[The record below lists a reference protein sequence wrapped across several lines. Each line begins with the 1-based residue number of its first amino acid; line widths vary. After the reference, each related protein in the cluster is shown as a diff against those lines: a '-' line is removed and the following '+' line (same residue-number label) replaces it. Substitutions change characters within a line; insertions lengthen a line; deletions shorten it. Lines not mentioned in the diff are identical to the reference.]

1 MGHSIYL
8 ADDEKSIRE
17 LLHSFLASD
26 GYTVRSFESGDAL
39 LEAFRQEP
47 AELVILDIMMP
58 GTDGLTVCR
67 ELRSVSDIPIILL
80 TAKDSELDYVMGI
93 SQGSD
98 DYLTKPFRPTI
109 LLMKVRALL
118 RRVEMDRGKTAAAVD
133 ELRYGDLRYSATENA
148 VFCGSTIVAL
158 TQTELRLL
166 SYMMKQ
172 PEKAY
177 SREELLSA
185 VWGFDSEV
193 ETRVTDETLRR
204 IRKKLTQSGS
214 TVSVSTIWGF
224 GYKLKGAERQQTFF
238 QNASH
243 ELKTPLMA
251 IQGYA
256 EGIQAGVMDTG
267 SAAEVILEESDRM
280 TELVEELLDIS
291 KIDMGRQQLALSE
304 MDIRELLYDSIRAV
318 ESAAAASGITIA
330 PDFSEEPIMVKC
342 DDTQMRRAVTNI
354 LTNGLRYARSELRL
368 TCRADRRQVTIRIQ
382 DDGDGIA
389 EADLPHIFD
398 RFYMGRSGKSGIG
411 LALTRE
417 IIHLHKGTIRARNG
431 DTGAVF
437 EISIPVSR

>member
-67 ELRSVSDIPIILL
+67 ELRAVSDIPIILL

-109 LLMKVRALL
+109 LLMKVKALL
-118 RRVEMDRGKTAAAVD
+118 RRVEMDRGKTAAED
-133 ELRYGDLRYSATENA
+133 ELHYGDIRYSATENA
-148 VFCGSTIVAL
+148 IFYGTAPVSL

-204 IRKKLTQSGS
+204 IRRKLLQAGS

-224 GYKLKGAERQQTFF
+224 GYKLKEAERT
-238 QNASH
+238 
-243 ELKTPLMA
+243 
-251 IQGYA
+251 
-256 EGIQAGVMDTG
+256 
-267 SAAEVILEESDRM
+267 
-280 TELVEELLDIS
+280 
-291 KIDMGRQQLALSE
+291 
-304 MDIRELLYDSIRAV
+304 
-318 ESAAAASGITIA
+318 
-330 PDFSEEPIMVKC
+330 
-342 DDTQMRRAVTNI
+342 
-354 LTNGLRYARSELRL
+354 
-368 TCRADRRQVTIRIQ
+368 
-382 DDGDGIA
+382 
-389 EADLPHIFD
+389 
-398 RFYMGRSGKSGIG
+398 
-411 LALTRE
+411 
-417 IIHLHKGTIRARNG
+417 
-431 DTGAVF
+431 
-437 EISIPVSR
+437 

>member
-26 GYTVRSFESGDAL
+26 GYTVRSFENGDAL

-109 LLMKVRALL
+109 LLMKVKALL
-118 RRVEMDRGKTAAAVD
+118 RRVEMDRGKTAAED
-133 ELRYGDLRYSATENA
+133 ELHYGDIRYSATENVIFYGA
-148 VFCGSTIVAL
+148 APVSL

-204 IRKKLTQSGS
+204 IRKKLLQAGS

-224 GYKLKGAERQQTFF
+224 GYKLKGA
-238 QNASH
+238 
-243 ELKTPLMA
+243 
-251 IQGYA
+251 
-256 EGIQAGVMDTG
+256 G
-267 SAAEVILEESDRM
+267 SV
-280 TELVEELLDIS
+280 
-291 KIDMGRQQLALSE
+291 
-304 MDIRELLYDSIRAV
+304 
-318 ESAAAASGITIA
+318 
-330 PDFSEEPIMVKC
+330 
-342 DDTQMRRAVTNI
+342 
-354 LTNGLRYARSELRL
+354 
-368 TCRADRRQVTIRIQ
+368 
-382 DDGDGIA
+382 
-389 EADLPHIFD
+389 
-398 RFYMGRSGKSGIG
+398 
-411 LALTRE
+411 
-417 IIHLHKGTIRARNG
+417 
-431 DTGAVF
+431 
-437 EISIPVSR
+437 

>member
-1 MGHSIYL
+1 MEHSIYL

-67 ELRSVSDIPIILL
+67 ELRAVSDIPIILL

-109 LLMKVRALL
+109 LLMKVKALL
-118 RRVEMDRGKTAAAVD
+118 RRVEMDRGKTAAED
-133 ELRYGDLRYSATENA
+133 ELHYGDIRYSATENA
-148 VFCGSTIVAL
+148 IFYGAAPVSL

-204 IRKKLTQSGS
+204 IRKKLLQAGS

-224 GYKLKGAERQQTFF
+224 GYKLKEAERT
-238 QNASH
+238 
-243 ELKTPLMA
+243 
-251 IQGYA
+251 
-256 EGIQAGVMDTG
+256 
-267 SAAEVILEESDRM
+267 
-280 TELVEELLDIS
+280 
-291 KIDMGRQQLALSE
+291 
-304 MDIRELLYDSIRAV
+304 
-318 ESAAAASGITIA
+318 
-330 PDFSEEPIMVKC
+330 
-342 DDTQMRRAVTNI
+342 
-354 LTNGLRYARSELRL
+354 
-368 TCRADRRQVTIRIQ
+368 
-382 DDGDGIA
+382 
-389 EADLPHIFD
+389 
-398 RFYMGRSGKSGIG
+398 
-411 LALTRE
+411 
-417 IIHLHKGTIRARNG
+417 
-431 DTGAVF
+431 
-437 EISIPVSR
+437 

>member
-67 ELRSVSDIPIILL
+67 ELRTVSDIPIILL

-98 DYLTKPFRPTI
+98 DYLTKLFRPTI
-109 LLMKVRALL
+109 LLMKVKALL
-118 RRVEMDRGKTAAAVD
+118 RRVEMDRGKTAAAEED
-133 ELRYGDLRYSATENA
+133 ELHYGDIRYSATENA
-148 VFCGSTIVAL
+148 IFYGTAPVSL

-204 IRKKLTQSGS
+204 IRKKLLQAGS

-224 GYKLKGAERQQTFF
+224 GYKLKGAERT
-238 QNASH
+238 
-243 ELKTPLMA
+243 
-251 IQGYA
+251 
-256 EGIQAGVMDTG
+256 
-267 SAAEVILEESDRM
+267 
-280 TELVEELLDIS
+280 
-291 KIDMGRQQLALSE
+291 
-304 MDIRELLYDSIRAV
+304 
-318 ESAAAASGITIA
+318 
-330 PDFSEEPIMVKC
+330 
-342 DDTQMRRAVTNI
+342 
-354 LTNGLRYARSELRL
+354 
-368 TCRADRRQVTIRIQ
+368 
-382 DDGDGIA
+382 
-389 EADLPHIFD
+389 
-398 RFYMGRSGKSGIG
+398 
-411 LALTRE
+411 
-417 IIHLHKGTIRARNG
+417 
-431 DTGAVF
+431 
-437 EISIPVSR
+437 

>member
-58 GTDGLTVCR
+58 GTDGLDGVPGAA
-67 ELRSVSDIPIILL
+67 LLLSDIPIILL

-109 LLMKVRALL
+109 LLMKVKALL
-118 RRVEMDRGKTAAAVD
+118 RRVEMDRGKTAAAED
-133 ELRYGDLRYSATENA
+133 ELRYGDLRCSATENA

-177 SREELLSA
+177 SREDLLSA
-185 VWGFDSEV
+185 VWGFDSDV

-204 IRKKLTQSGS
+204 IRKKLLQAGS

-224 GYKLKGAERQQTFF
+224 GYKLKGAECT
-238 QNASH
+238 
-243 ELKTPLMA
+243 
-251 IQGYA
+251 
-256 EGIQAGVMDTG
+256 
-267 SAAEVILEESDRM
+267 
-280 TELVEELLDIS
+280 
-291 KIDMGRQQLALSE
+291 
-304 MDIRELLYDSIRAV
+304 
-318 ESAAAASGITIA
+318 
-330 PDFSEEPIMVKC
+330 
-342 DDTQMRRAVTNI
+342 
-354 LTNGLRYARSELRL
+354 
-368 TCRADRRQVTIRIQ
+368 
-382 DDGDGIA
+382 
-389 EADLPHIFD
+389 
-398 RFYMGRSGKSGIG
+398 
-411 LALTRE
+411 
-417 IIHLHKGTIRARNG
+417 
-431 DTGAVF
+431 
-437 EISIPVSR
+437 

>member
-1 MGHSIYL
+1 MEHSIYL

-109 LLMKVRALL
+109 LLMKVKALL
-118 RRVEMDRGKTAAAVD
+118 RRVEMDRGKTAAED
-133 ELRYGDLRYSATENA
+133 ELHYGDIRYSATENA
-148 VFCGSTIVAL
+148 IFYGAAPMSL

-204 IRKKLTQSGS
+204 IRKKLLQAGS

-224 GYKLKGAERQQTFF
+224 GYKLKGAERT
-238 QNASH
+238 
-243 ELKTPLMA
+243 
-251 IQGYA
+251 
-256 EGIQAGVMDTG
+256 
-267 SAAEVILEESDRM
+267 
-280 TELVEELLDIS
+280 
-291 KIDMGRQQLALSE
+291 
-304 MDIRELLYDSIRAV
+304 
-318 ESAAAASGITIA
+318 
-330 PDFSEEPIMVKC
+330 
-342 DDTQMRRAVTNI
+342 
-354 LTNGLRYARSELRL
+354 
-368 TCRADRRQVTIRIQ
+368 
-382 DDGDGIA
+382 
-389 EADLPHIFD
+389 
-398 RFYMGRSGKSGIG
+398 
-411 LALTRE
+411 
-417 IIHLHKGTIRARNG
+417 
-431 DTGAVF
+431 
-437 EISIPVSR
+437 

>member
-67 ELRSVSDIPIILL
+67 ELRAVSDIPIILL

-109 LLMKVRALL
+109 LLMKVKALL
-118 RRVEMDRGKTAAAVD
+118 RRVEMDRGKTTAAED
-133 ELRYGDLRYSATENA
+133 ELRYGDLRCSATENA
-148 VFCGSTIVAL
+148 VFCGDTIVAL

-177 SREELLSA
+177 SREELLST
-185 VWGFDSEV
+185 VWGFDSDV

-204 IRKKLTQSGS
+204 IRKKLLQAGS

-224 GYKLKGAERQQTFF
+224 GYKLKGAECT
-238 QNASH
+238 
-243 ELKTPLMA
+243 
-251 IQGYA
+251 
-256 EGIQAGVMDTG
+256 
-267 SAAEVILEESDRM
+267 
-280 TELVEELLDIS
+280 
-291 KIDMGRQQLALSE
+291 
-304 MDIRELLYDSIRAV
+304 
-318 ESAAAASGITIA
+318 
-330 PDFSEEPIMVKC
+330 
-342 DDTQMRRAVTNI
+342 
-354 LTNGLRYARSELRL
+354 
-368 TCRADRRQVTIRIQ
+368 
-382 DDGDGIA
+382 
-389 EADLPHIFD
+389 
-398 RFYMGRSGKSGIG
+398 
-411 LALTRE
+411 
-417 IIHLHKGTIRARNG
+417 
-431 DTGAVF
+431 
-437 EISIPVSR
+437 

>member
-133 ELRYGDLRYSATENA
+133 ELCYGDLRYSATENA
-148 VFCGSTIVAL
+148 VLCGNTPVAL

-177 SREELLSA
+177 SRE
-185 VWGFDSEV
+185 
-193 ETRVTDETLRR
+193 
-204 IRKKLTQSGS
+204 
-214 TVSVSTIWGF
+214 
-224 GYKLKGAERQQTFF
+224 
-238 QNASH
+238 
-243 ELKTPLMA
+243 
-251 IQGYA
+251 
-256 EGIQAGVMDTG
+256 
-267 SAAEVILEESDRM
+267 
-280 TELVEELLDIS
+280 
-291 KIDMGRQQLALSE
+291 
-304 MDIRELLYDSIRAV
+304 
-318 ESAAAASGITIA
+318 
-330 PDFSEEPIMVKC
+330 
-342 DDTQMRRAVTNI
+342 
-354 LTNGLRYARSELRL
+354 
-368 TCRADRRQVTIRIQ
+368 
-382 DDGDGIA
+382 
-389 EADLPHIFD
+389 
-398 RFYMGRSGKSGIG
+398 
-411 LALTRE
+411 
-417 IIHLHKGTIRARNG
+417 
-431 DTGAVF
+431 
-437 EISIPVSR
+437 

>member
-8 ADDEKSIRE
+8 ADDEKSILE

-67 ELRSVSDIPIILL
+67 ELRAVSDIPIILL

-109 LLMKVRALL
+109 LLMKVKALL
-118 RRVEMDRGKTAAAVD
+118 RRVEMDRGKTAAED
-133 ELRYGDLRYSATENA
+133 ELHYGDIRYSATENVIFYGA
-148 VFCGSTIVAL
+148 APVSL

-204 IRKKLTQSGS
+204 IRKKLLQAGS

-224 GYKLKGAERQQTFF
+224 GYKLKGA
-238 QNASH
+238 
-243 ELKTPLMA
+243 
-251 IQGYA
+251 
-256 EGIQAGVMDTG
+256 G
-267 SAAEVILEESDRM
+267 SV
-280 TELVEELLDIS
+280 
-291 KIDMGRQQLALSE
+291 
-304 MDIRELLYDSIRAV
+304 
-318 ESAAAASGITIA
+318 
-330 PDFSEEPIMVKC
+330 
-342 DDTQMRRAVTNI
+342 
-354 LTNGLRYARSELRL
+354 
-368 TCRADRRQVTIRIQ
+368 
-382 DDGDGIA
+382 
-389 EADLPHIFD
+389 
-398 RFYMGRSGKSGIG
+398 
-411 LALTRE
+411 
-417 IIHLHKGTIRARNG
+417 
-431 DTGAVF
+431 
-437 EISIPVSR
+437 

>member
-1 MGHSIYL
+1 MEHSIYL

-67 ELRSVSDIPIILL
+67 ELRAVSDIPIILL

-109 LLMKVRALL
+109 LLMKVKALL
-118 RRVEMDRGKTAAAVD
+118 RRVEMDRGKTAAED
-133 ELRYGDLRYSATENA
+133 ELHYGDIRYSATENVIFYGA
-148 VFCGSTIVAL
+148 APVSL

-204 IRKKLTQSGS
+204 IRKKLLQAGS

-224 GYKLKGAERQQTFF
+224 GYKLKGA
-238 QNASH
+238 
-243 ELKTPLMA
+243 
-251 IQGYA
+251 
-256 EGIQAGVMDTG
+256 G
-267 SAAEVILEESDRM
+267 SV
-280 TELVEELLDIS
+280 
-291 KIDMGRQQLALSE
+291 
-304 MDIRELLYDSIRAV
+304 
-318 ESAAAASGITIA
+318 
-330 PDFSEEPIMVKC
+330 
-342 DDTQMRRAVTNI
+342 
-354 LTNGLRYARSELRL
+354 
-368 TCRADRRQVTIRIQ
+368 
-382 DDGDGIA
+382 
-389 EADLPHIFD
+389 
-398 RFYMGRSGKSGIG
+398 
-411 LALTRE
+411 
-417 IIHLHKGTIRARNG
+417 
-431 DTGAVF
+431 
-437 EISIPVSR
+437 

>member
-39 LEAFRQEP
+39 LEAFHQDP

-67 ELRSVSDIPIILL
+67 ELRTVSDIPIILL

-109 LLMKVRALL
+109 LLMKVKALL
-118 RRVEMDRGKTAAAVD
+118 RRVEMDRGKTAAED
-133 ELRYGDLRYSATENA
+133 ELHYGDIRYSATENA
-148 VFCGSTIVAL
+148 IFYGTAPVSL

-204 IRKKLTQSGS
+204 IRKKLLQAGS

-224 GYKLKGAERQQTFF
+224 GYKLKGA
-238 QNASH
+238 
-243 ELKTPLMA
+243 
-251 IQGYA
+251 
-256 EGIQAGVMDTG
+256 G
-267 SAAEVILEESDRM
+267 SV
-280 TELVEELLDIS
+280 
-291 KIDMGRQQLALSE
+291 
-304 MDIRELLYDSIRAV
+304 
-318 ESAAAASGITIA
+318 
-330 PDFSEEPIMVKC
+330 
-342 DDTQMRRAVTNI
+342 
-354 LTNGLRYARSELRL
+354 
-368 TCRADRRQVTIRIQ
+368 
-382 DDGDGIA
+382 
-389 EADLPHIFD
+389 
-398 RFYMGRSGKSGIG
+398 
-411 LALTRE
+411 
-417 IIHLHKGTIRARNG
+417 
-431 DTGAVF
+431 
-437 EISIPVSR
+437 

>member
-26 GYTVRSFESGDAL
+26 SYTVRSFESGDAL
-39 LEAFRQEP
+39 LEAFCQEP

-67 ELRSVSDIPIILL
+67 ELRAVSDIPIILL

-109 LLMKVRALL
+109 LLMKVKALL
-118 RRVEMDRGKTAAAVD
+118 RRVEMDRGKTAAED
-133 ELRYGDLRYSATENA
+133 ELHYGDIRYSATENA
-148 VFCGSTIVAL
+148 IFYGTAPVSL

-204 IRKKLTQSGS
+204 IRKKLLQAGS

-224 GYKLKGAERQQTFF
+224 GYKLKGAERT
-238 QNASH
+238 
-243 ELKTPLMA
+243 
-251 IQGYA
+251 
-256 EGIQAGVMDTG
+256 
-267 SAAEVILEESDRM
+267 
-280 TELVEELLDIS
+280 
-291 KIDMGRQQLALSE
+291 
-304 MDIRELLYDSIRAV
+304 
-318 ESAAAASGITIA
+318 
-330 PDFSEEPIMVKC
+330 
-342 DDTQMRRAVTNI
+342 
-354 LTNGLRYARSELRL
+354 
-368 TCRADRRQVTIRIQ
+368 
-382 DDGDGIA
+382 
-389 EADLPHIFD
+389 
-398 RFYMGRSGKSGIG
+398 
-411 LALTRE
+411 
-417 IIHLHKGTIRARNG
+417 
-431 DTGAVF
+431 
-437 EISIPVSR
+437 

>member
-67 ELRSVSDIPIILL
+67 ELRTVSDIPIILL

-109 LLMKVRALL
+109 LLMKVKALL
-118 RRVEMDRGKTAAAVD
+118 RRVEMDRGKTAAAEED
-133 ELRYGDLRYSATENA
+133 ELHYGDIRYSATENA
-148 VFCGSTIVAL
+148 IFYGTAPVSL

-204 IRKKLTQSGS
+204 IRKKLLQAGS
-214 TVSVSTIWGF
+214 TVSVSTIWGI
-224 GYKLKGAERQQTFF
+224 GYKLKGAERT
-238 QNASH
+238 
-243 ELKTPLMA
+243 
-251 IQGYA
+251 
-256 EGIQAGVMDTG
+256 
-267 SAAEVILEESDRM
+267 
-280 TELVEELLDIS
+280 
-291 KIDMGRQQLALSE
+291 
-304 MDIRELLYDSIRAV
+304 
-318 ESAAAASGITIA
+318 
-330 PDFSEEPIMVKC
+330 
-342 DDTQMRRAVTNI
+342 
-354 LTNGLRYARSELRL
+354 
-368 TCRADRRQVTIRIQ
+368 
-382 DDGDGIA
+382 
-389 EADLPHIFD
+389 
-398 RFYMGRSGKSGIG
+398 
-411 LALTRE
+411 
-417 IIHLHKGTIRARNG
+417 
-431 DTGAVF
+431 
-437 EISIPVSR
+437 

>member
-118 RRVEMDRGKTAAAVD
+118 RRVEMDRGKTAAEKD
-133 ELRYGDLRYSATENA
+133 ELHYGDLRYSTTENA
-148 VFCGSTIVAL
+148 VLCGNTSVAL

-166 SYMMKQ
+166 SYMLKQ

-177 SREELLSA
+177 SREELLNA

-204 IRKKLTQSGS
+204 IRKKLLQAGS

-224 GYKLKGAERQQTFF
+224 GYKLKEAER
-238 QNASH
+238 S
-243 ELKTPLMA
+243 
-251 IQGYA
+251 
-256 EGIQAGVMDTG
+256 
-267 SAAEVILEESDRM
+267 
-280 TELVEELLDIS
+280 
-291 KIDMGRQQLALSE
+291 
-304 MDIRELLYDSIRAV
+304 
-318 ESAAAASGITIA
+318 
-330 PDFSEEPIMVKC
+330 
-342 DDTQMRRAVTNI
+342 
-354 LTNGLRYARSELRL
+354 
-368 TCRADRRQVTIRIQ
+368 
-382 DDGDGIA
+382 
-389 EADLPHIFD
+389 
-398 RFYMGRSGKSGIG
+398 
-411 LALTRE
+411 
-417 IIHLHKGTIRARNG
+417 
-431 DTGAVF
+431 
-437 EISIPVSR
+437 

>member
-177 SREELLSA
+177 SREELL
-185 VWGFDSEV
+185 
-193 ETRVTDETLRR
+193 
-204 IRKKLTQSGS
+204 
-214 TVSVSTIWGF
+214 
-224 GYKLKGAERQQTFF
+224 
-238 QNASH
+238 
-243 ELKTPLMA
+243 
-251 IQGYA
+251 
-256 EGIQAGVMDTG
+256 
-267 SAAEVILEESDRM
+267 
-280 TELVEELLDIS
+280 
-291 KIDMGRQQLALSE
+291 
-304 MDIRELLYDSIRAV
+304 YDSIRAV

>member
-17 LLHSFLASD
+17 LLHSFLTSG

-58 GTDGLTVCR
+58 GTDGLAVCR

-109 LLMKVRALL
+109 LLMKVKALL
-118 RRVEMDRGKTAAAVD
+118 RRVEMDRGKTAAED
-133 ELRYGDLRYSATENA
+133 ELHYVDIRYSATENA

-166 SYMMKQ
+166 SYMLKQ

-204 IRKKLTQSGS
+204 IRKKLLQAGS

-224 GYKLKGAERQQTFF
+224 GYKLKGAE
-238 QNASH
+238 S
-243 ELKTPLMA
+243 
-251 IQGYA
+251 
-256 EGIQAGVMDTG
+256 V
-267 SAAEVILEESDRM
+267 
-280 TELVEELLDIS
+280 
-291 KIDMGRQQLALSE
+291 
-304 MDIRELLYDSIRAV
+304 
-318 ESAAAASGITIA
+318 
-330 PDFSEEPIMVKC
+330 
-342 DDTQMRRAVTNI
+342 
-354 LTNGLRYARSELRL
+354 
-368 TCRADRRQVTIRIQ
+368 
-382 DDGDGIA
+382 
-389 EADLPHIFD
+389 
-398 RFYMGRSGKSGIG
+398 
-411 LALTRE
+411 
-417 IIHLHKGTIRARNG
+417 
-431 DTGAVF
+431 
-437 EISIPVSR
+437 